1 MSVIF
6 RTLKRLRSNTPE
18 KEEEINLRRGRKI
31 YSFRDVLFSP
41 ASILLVTLIIF
52 FAGYLT
58 IYGVGYLTSIAERP
72 GAESV
77 ISKRDHLRAQKE
89 GGKEK
94 GKPSVEANHLKAEA
108 QETSPLAE
116 QGDDIPPPPGPVPDQ
131 VPDLGQGED
140 KIYYQDNDIKTSTSG
155 ESVKIR
161 YLPPEKQSQK
171 SAKNVAM
178 SQGSP
183 EPQKS
188 TDLHTNT
195 SKSEQP
201 KDAPLITENRRAS
214 KLNHGLNA
222 GLVTTS
228 KEAKKTDPIL
238 PQMPVIASGEIN
250 EAEKNKASPF
260 SGASKTF
267 NDRRTARPR
276 EPPIPKKLETR
287 KDDQSQEYK
296 IYLTNV
302 EKGLKT
308 SRLVAEITDA
318 IRQNNKEQTDKL
330 LDQLSALKGVENRYV
345 LNLRAYWFLLQ
356 KDYQAAAYALNKV
369 LEENKD
375 DLEAGVNMAIVEI
388 GTNRFQAARKRLLKL
403 RSLYP
408 ENTRI
413 AELIQKIR

>member
-31 YSFRDVLFSP
+31 YSFRDILFSP

-52 FAGYLT
+52 LAGYLA
-58 IYGVGYLTSIAERP
+58 IYGVGHLLSIAERS

-94 GKPSVEANHLKAEA
+94 GKPSVETSHLKEEA

-116 QGDDIPPPPGPVPDQ
+116 QGDEIPPLPGQIADPV
-131 VPDLGQGED
+131 QGED
-140 KIYYQDNDIKTSTSG
+140 KIYYHDNDTKTSASG
-155 ESVKIR
+155 ESVQIR
-161 YLPPEKQSQK
+161 YRPPESQSQK
-171 SAKNVAM
+171 PAKTLAVH
-178 SQGSP
+178 QGPP
-183 EPQKS
+183 EPQKL
-188 TDLHTNT
+188 TDLQKNT
-195 SKSEQP
+195 TKSEQP
-201 KDAPLITENRRAS
+201 EDASLISENRKAG

-222 GLVTTS
+222 GLATIS
-228 KEAKKTDPIL
+228 KEAEKTDTIL
-238 PQMPVIASGEIN
+238 PQTPVIVSREIN
-250 EAEKNKASPF
+250 EAAKNKASPF
-260 SGASKTF
+260 YSSSKTF
-267 NDRRTARPR
+267 HDRRTAPPR
-276 EPPIPKKLETR
+276 KPPIPKKPETR

-302 EKGLKT
+302 AKGLET
-308 SRLVAEITDA
+308 ARLVAEIADA
-318 IRQNNKEQTDKL
+318 IRHNNNEQTGKL
-330 LDQLSALKGVENRYV
+330 LDQLSGLKGVENRYV

-408 ENTRI
+408 ENARI
-413 AELIQKIR
+413 AELIQKLR

>member
-31 YSFRDVLFSP
+31 YSFRDILFSP
-41 ASILLVTLIIF
+41 AIILLVTLIIF
-52 FAGYLT
+52 LAGYLAV
-58 IYGVGYLTSIAERP
+58 YGVGHLASIAERP

-77 ISKRDHLRAQKE
+77 ISKKDHLRAQKE
-89 GGKEK
+89 DGKEK

-116 QGDDIPPPPGPVPDQ
+116 QGDEIPPPPGQ
-131 VPDLGQGED
+131 VPDPGQGED
-140 KIYYQDNDIKTSTSG
+140 KLYYHNKDTKTSASG
-155 ESVKIR
+155 ESVQIHYR
-161 YLPPEKQSQK
+161 PPESQSK
-171 SAKNVAM
+171 KPAKTVAM
-178 SQGSP
+178 YKGPP
-183 EPQKS
+183 EPQKL

-201 KDAPLITENRRAS
+201 EDAPLITENRRAG
-214 KLNHGLNA
+214 KLNNGLNA
-222 GLVTTS
+222 GLVIIS
-228 KEAKKTDPIL
+228 KKAKKTDAIL
-238 PQMPVIASGEIN
+238 PKTPVIVSGEIN
-250 EAEKNKASPF
+250 ETAKNKASPI

-267 NDRRTARPR
+267 NDRRTVPPR

-296 IYLTNV
+296 NYLTNV

-308 SRLVAEITDA
+308 ARLVAEITDA
-318 IRQNNKEQTDKL
+318 IRQNNNEQTEEL
-330 LDQLSALKGVENRYV
+330 LDQLSGLKGVENRYV
-345 LNLRAYWFLLQ
+345 LNLRAYWLLLQ
-356 KDYQAAAYALNKV
+356 KDYHAAAYPLNKV

-413 AELIQKIR
+413 AELIQKLR